1 MPKTTTAKRTFKIV
15 DLIRQRD
22 TFQYIEV
29 PKFPVEVVIEVTTTG
44 LIRTPEPAPSAV
56 FDRLEGVARD
66 KLEEYEKIIT
76 EELGKIETKIGKL
89 LQQPGPDTQK
99 EAEEMVEAAT
109 ASVKKALASAEPAA
123 QKAIEQRLEKEK
135 QGDKLLTEARVKTG
149 LKVTF
154 GVISLGA
161 DAAKLAATSGADVT
175 SYLSIAKTLLDFGLE
190 IKQQLKGE
198 ETLCKDL
205 KEGVTAFLESRENVI
220 TQALKRQK
228 LTGMGSIPKN
238 PKKAIEF
245 IAKGISAAGQEVTK
259 GRDADAILKDVLD
272 FVGKGI
278 NAKIN
283 DAEKSRVA
291 YRNHTA
297 KMRHNVDAVSAKA
310 DVLAKAMKGAKGLN
324 EGVKVGAECMN
335 VKASVRRMAAALDKA
350 EAFLQE
356 MQEVMKGGGLECDDS
371 TIFQKLKAIDIST
384 IASEGAGL
392 VSNIKTIYE
401 LVSNV
406 AAAVA

>member
-15 DLIRQRD
+15 DLIRQRSS
-22 TFQYIEV
+22 FQYIEV
-29 PKFPVEVVIEVTTTG
+29 PNFPVEVVIEVTTTG
-44 LIRTPEPAPSAV
+44 LLTTPEPASSAV

-76 EELGKIETKIGKL
+76 EELGALETKIGKL
-89 LQQPGPDTQK
+89 LEQSKPE
-99 EAEEMVEAAT
+99 EAEKMVEATT
-109 ASVKKALASAEPAA
+109 ASVKNALASAEPAA

-161 DAAKLAATSGADVT
+161 GAAKLAATSGADVT

-198 ETLCKDL
+198 DTLRKDL
-205 KEGVTAFLESRENVI
+205 KDGVTAFLESRESVI

-228 LTGMGSIPKN
+228 LTTTGSIPKN
-238 PKKAIEF
+238 PMKAIEF

-259 GRDADAILKDVLD
+259 GRNADAVLKDVLD

-278 NAKIN
+278 NSKIN

-297 KMRHNVDAVSAKA
+297 KMRHNVDSVSAKA
-310 DVLAKAMKGAKGLN
+310 DELTKAMKAAKNLKD
-324 EGVKVGAECMN
+324 GVKIGAECMK
-335 VKASVRRMAAALDKA
+335 VKAGVRGLA
-350 EAFLQE
+350 EALGQAESFLDE
-356 MQEVMKGGGLECDDS
+356 MQQVMKGGGLECDDS
-371 TIFQKLKAIDIST
+371 TILQKLKRIDLAT
-384 IASEGAGL
+384 IASQGGDL
-392 VSNIKTIYE
+392 VSNIKSVYD

-406 AAAVA
+406 AAAAA

>member
-15 DLIRQRD
+15 DLIRQRSS
-22 TFQYIEV
+22 FQYIEV

-44 LIRTPEPAPSAV
+44 LLTTPEPASSAV

-76 EELGKIETKIGKL
+76 EELGALETKIGKL
-89 LQQPGPDTQK
+89 LEQSKPE
-99 EAEEMVEAAT
+99 EAEKMVEATT
-109 ASVKKALASAEPAA
+109 ASVKNALASAEPAA

-161 DAAKLAATSGADVT
+161 GAAKLAATSGADVT

-198 ETLCKDL
+198 DTLRKDL
-205 KEGVTAFLESRENVI
+205 KDGVTAFLESRESVI

-228 LTGMGSIPKN
+228 LTTTGSIPKN
-238 PKKAIEF
+238 PMKAIEF

-259 GRDADAILKDVLD
+259 GRNADAVLKDVLD

-278 NAKIN
+278 NSKIN

-297 KMRHNVDAVSAKA
+297 KMRHNVDSVSAKA
-310 DVLAKAMKGAKGLN
+310 DELTKAMKAAKNLKD
-324 EGVKVGAECMN
+324 GVKIGAECMK
-335 VKASVRRMAAALDKA
+335 VKAGVRGLA
-350 EAFLQE
+350 EALGQAESFLDE
-356 MQEVMKGGGLECDDS
+356 MQQVMKGGGLECDDS
-371 TIFQKLKAIDIST
+371 TILQKLKRIDLAT
-384 IASEGAGL
+384 IASQGGDL
-392 VSNIKTIYE
+392 VSNIKSVYD

-406 AAAVA
+406 AAAAA